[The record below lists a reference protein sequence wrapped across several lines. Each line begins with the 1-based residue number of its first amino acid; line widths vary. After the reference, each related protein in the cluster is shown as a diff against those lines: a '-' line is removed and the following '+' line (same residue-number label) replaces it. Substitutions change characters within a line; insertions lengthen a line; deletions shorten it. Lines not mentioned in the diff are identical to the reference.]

1 MTLADNDKFVGYSGD
16 VENPSGILMKNNNLH
31 VEVQIDR
38 EDSVGKDDLAGIKDI
53 LVESAVTTIQ
63 DCEDS
68 VAAVDGEDKATVY
81 SNWLGLM
88 QGNLEETFDK
98 GAKP

>member
-1 MTLADNDKFVGYSGD
+1 MLKIPQGF
-16 VENPSGILMKNNNLH
+16 LMKNNNLH

-68 VAAVDGEDKATVY
+68 VVGC
-81 SNWLGLM
+81 
-88 QGNLEETFDK
+88 
-98 GAKP
+98 

>member
-38 EDSVGKDDLAGIKDI
+38 EDSVGKGRLSWD
-53 LVESAVTTIQ
+53 
-63 DCEDS
+63 
-68 VAAVDGEDKATVY
+68 
-81 SNWLGLM
+81 
-88 QGNLEETFDK
+88 
-98 GAKP
+98 